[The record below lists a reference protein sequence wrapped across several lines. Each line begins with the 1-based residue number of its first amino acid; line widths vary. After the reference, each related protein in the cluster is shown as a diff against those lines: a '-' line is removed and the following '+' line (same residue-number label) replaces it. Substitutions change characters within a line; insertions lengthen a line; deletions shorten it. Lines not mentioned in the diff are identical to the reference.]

1 MGNSF
6 VFVKSMSI
14 GKSFMLVREL
24 LIDCLNE
31 SIGSY
36 QIYGLYIFVSQVALH
51 CQYIQS
57 MSQNNYSCDL
67 HQFSVDK
74 YVENEF
80 TKKIS
85 GFAFMEIVFKFGE
98 NLWIVSTIS

>member
-6 VFVKSMSI
+6 VFVESMSI
-14 GKSFMLVREL
+14 GKSFRLFGER

-36 QIYGLYIFVSQVALH
+36 QIYGLYIFVSQAALH

-67 HQFSVDK
+67 HQFSVDR

-80 TKKIS
+80 TKNLWIRFC
-85 GFAFMEIVFKFGE
+85 GNFKFDE
-98 NLWIVSTIS
+98 NLWIVITIS